1 MLFSHSSSILLW
13 WCMMNAFFFFFNHCI
28 VFLSSPLKLLQVI
41 QRIIIC
47 MHLLKLNERK
57 ISLHYF
63 YMAKYFCPL
72 VNLHILSQ
80 ISPDFSPNM
89 ERCFFPPSNIMPI
102 SSKMPIKSSWTQ
114 VVDCL
119 KITTKQVINFLN
131 NPSPPYL
138 QAVLIWMQIIK
149 LNMWKHNSREQ
160 RQFHIIL
167 TSLLEEN
174 VLFPSVGHRGAL
186 LTCLLDGKLC
196 QNPGFP
202 CGSHKQCV

>member
-13 WCMMNAFFFFFNHCI
+13 WYMMNAFFFFFNHCI

-89 ERCFFPPSNIMPI
+89 ERCFF
-102 SSKMPIKSSWTQ
+102 SSFKYHAHFFQ
-114 VVDCL
+114 NANQ
-119 KITTKQVINFLN
+119 KQLN
-131 NPSPPYL
+131 
-138 QAVLIWMQIIK
+138 
-149 LNMWKHNSREQ
+149 
-160 RQFHIIL
+160 
-167 TSLLEEN
+167 TSGGL
-174 VLFPSVGHRGAL
+174 P
-186 LTCLLDGKLC
+186 
-196 QNPGFP
+196 
-202 CGSHKQCV
+202 